1 MAIFYENKLVDTIIP
16 ISAADKCFRGR
27 NGDMTDKEFKR
38 LNRSQLIEIIYQL
51 QLRQE
56 EMTAENER
64 LSKEL
69 EDKRIRVDKAGNIA
83 DAALEINNVMQ
94 AAQSAA
100 AQYLD
105 EMRLRADEEGRQ
117 ILQEARDEAAVIIL
131 QAQVEAA
138 KIIAQAKQE
147 MPDYDQVIEAILKE

>member
-1 MAIFYENKLVDTIIP
+1 
-16 ISAADKCFRGR
+16 
-27 NGDMTDKEFKR
+27 MTDKEFKR

-56 EMTAENER
+56 KMTAENER

-69 EDKRIRVDKAGNIA
+69 EDKRIRVDKVGNIA

-105 EMRLRADEEGRQ
+105 EVRLRADEEGRQ

>member
-1 MAIFYENKLVDTIIP
+1 MFW
-16 ISAADKCFRGR
+16 GR

-56 EMTAENER
+56 KMTAENER

-69 EDKRIRVDKAGNIA
+69 EDKRIRVDKVGNIA

-105 EMRLRADEEGRQ
+105 EVRLRADEEGRQ

>member
-1 MAIFYENKLVDTIIP
+1 
-16 ISAADKCFRGR
+16 
-27 NGDMTDKEFKR
+27 MTDKEFKR

-56 EMTAENER
+56 EMTAENEK

-105 EMRLRADEEGRQ
+105 EVRLRADEEGRQ

>member
-1 MAIFYENKLVDTIIP
+1 
-16 ISAADKCFRGR
+16 
-27 NGDMTDKEFKR
+27 MTDKEFKR

-105 EMRLRADEEGRQ
+105 EVRLRADEEGRQ

>member
-1 MAIFYENKLVDTIIP
+1 
-16 ISAADKCFRGR
+16 
-27 NGDMTDKEFKR
+27 MTDKEFKR

-51 QLRQE
+51 QQRQE
-56 EMTAENER
+56 KMTAENER

-69 EDKRIRVDKAGNIA
+69 EDKRIRVDKVGNIA

-105 EMRLRADEEGRQ
+105 EVRLRADEEGRQ

-147 MPDYDQVIEAILKE
+147 MPDYDQVIEAILKK

>member
-1 MAIFYENKLVDTIIP
+1 
-16 ISAADKCFRGR
+16 
-27 NGDMTDKEFKR
+27 MTDKEFKR

-56 EMTAENER
+56 EITAANER

-105 EMRLRADEEGRQ
+105 EVRLRADEEGRQ

-147 MPDYDQVIEAILKE
+147 MPDDDQVIEAILKE

>member
-1 MAIFYENKLVDTIIP
+1 
-16 ISAADKCFRGR
+16 
-27 NGDMTDKEFKR
+27 MTDKEFKR

-56 EMTAENER
+56 EMTAENVK

-105 EMRLRADEEGRQ
+105 EVRLRADEEGRQ

>member
-1 MAIFYENKLVDTIIP
+1 
-16 ISAADKCFRGR
+16 
-27 NGDMTDKEFKR
+27 MTDKEFKR

-56 EMTAENER
+56 KMTAENER

-69 EDKRIRVDKAGNIA
+69 EDKRIRVDKVGNIA

-105 EMRLRADEEGRQ
+105 EVRLRADEEGRQ

-147 MPDYDQVIEAILKE
+147 MPDYDQVIEAILKK

>member
-1 MAIFYENKLVDTIIP
+1 M
-16 ISAADKCFRGR
+16 
-27 NGDMTDKEFKR
+27 
-38 LNRSQLIEIIYQL
+38 
-51 QLRQE
+51 
-56 EMTAENER
+56 
-64 LSKEL
+64 
-69 EDKRIRVDKAGNIA
+69 DKAGNIA

-105 EMRLRADEEGRQ
+105 EVRLRADEEGRQ

-147 MPDYDQVIEAILKE
+147 MPDYDQVIEAILKK

>member
-1 MAIFYENKLVDTIIP
+1 
-16 ISAADKCFRGR
+16 
-27 NGDMTDKEFKR
+27 MTDKEFKR

-56 EMTAENER
+56 EITAANER

-105 EMRLRADEEGRQ
+105 EVRLRADEEGRQ